1 MSIVIKENTG
11 GDCSICWHPFSP
23 GEKEVNHE
31 NAAHKGFHW
40 NCFRLGLKQHPICP
54 VDYQEYD
61 LRSRTEKIIEWV
73 KPALVHAAA
82 AAFFGIGVGA
92 VGTAAA
98 EVVGAGAVAVAG
110 VAAVGS
116 GLVAI
121 GELATVGR
129 AGVAGITAGAAGVA
143 ALKAGGVAGA
153 IAAGGAI
160 VGTLLFLGGLEV
172 GIGIDRIRNY
182 SFDPGHSWDIRT
194 GILAGGILCGIGAA
208 AGIVSTPLAAIATLA
223 LTGGATAAML
233 SLVRSY

>member
-82 AAFFGIGVGA
+82 AAFFWNRSRSSRNS
-92 VGTAAA
+92 
-98 EVVGAGAVAVAG
+98 
-110 VAAVGS
+110 GS
-116 GLVAI
+116 RSSWSWSGS
-121 GELATVGR
+121 R
-129 AGVAGITAGAAGVA
+129 SR
-143 ALKAGGVAGA
+143 GGSRR
-153 IAAGGAI
+153 
-160 VGTLLFLGGLEV
+160 L
-172 GIGIDRIRNY
+172 RISRNRRISNSRTSRSSRNY
-182 SFDPGHSWDIRT
+182 S
-194 GILAGGILCGIGAA
+194 
-208 AGIVSTPLAAIATLA
+208 
-223 LTGGATAAML
+223 
-233 SLVRSY
+233 RSGRCRSIKSRRSSGSNSRRRSNCRNITIFRWPRSRNWNRSD